1 MTIRHQLVPLHHYIA
16 MNILFLL
23 LGLALGFG
31 IAWLLFRNGKEN
43 TETAVLKSRLESSS
57 MDISKAE
64 EELKELKTAAARE
77 LTFEKEK
84 LSAEI
89 SHLTQKLHES
99 ELSLAVERQNLI
111 AQKEN
116 LESLR
121 KELDAIHKKYS
132 TEFENIANR
141 ILEEKSVKFTEQNKT
156 NLDII
161 LNPLKERIK
170 DFEDKVDKT
179 YKAESAERITLKTE
193 IKNLVEL
200 NTKISQ
206 EANNLATAL
215 KGDNKMQGNW
225 GEVILEK
232 ILERSGLEKGRE
244 YLTQTHTSNVDGD
257 TIRPDVVVLL
267 PDDKHLII
275 DSKVSLL
282 AYESLVNA
290 PDEDTRLKYVKLHL
304 ESLRAHIKGLGDKK
318 YDTSL
323 AFHTPD
329 FVLLFLPIES
339 SFSMAIQSDNDL
351 FNYAWDKKVV
361 LVSPSTLLATLRT
374 IASMWKQQ
382 KQTANAMQIA
392 EEGGK
397 LYDKFVGFVEDLIS
411 VGRKMD
417 EAKGQYGEAMKKL
430 SDGSGNLV
438 GRAEKMRKL
447 GAKVSKLLPPKLVER
462 TEGEESTPAIKN
474 DILKNE

>member
-1 MTIRHQLVPLHHYIA
+1 NKL
-16 MNILFLL
+16 
-23 LGLALGFG
+23 
-31 IAWLLFRNGKEN
+31 EN
-43 TETAVLKSRLESSS
+43 
-57 MDISKAE
+57 
-64 EELKELKTAAARE
+64 ELRELKTSAARE
-77 LTFEKEK
+77 LNAEREK
-84 LSAEI
+84 LGADI
-89 SHLTQKLHES
+89 SRLTREVHES
-99 ELSLAVERQNLI
+99 ELSLARERQDLI

-116 LESLR
+116 LENLR
-121 KELDAIHKKYS
+121 KELDTIHKKYT
-132 TEFENIANR
+132 TEFEVIASK
-141 ILEEKSVKFTEQNKT
+141 ILEEKSSKFTEQNKT

-170 DFEDKVDKT
+170 DFEAKVDKT
-179 YKAESAERITLKTE
+179 YKAESDERISLKTE

-244 YLTQTHTSNVDGD
+244 YLTQASTSNVDGD

-282 AYESLVNA
+282 AYEALVNA
-290 PDEDTRLKYVKLHL
+290 TDEESRLRFVKAHL

-323 AFHTPD
+323 AFNTPD

-374 IASMWKQQ
+374 IASMWKQA

-397 LYDKFVGFVEDLIS
+397 LYDKFVGFVEDLIA

-430 SDGSGNLV
+430 SDGTGNLV

-462 TEGEESTPAIKN
+462 TEGDENA
-474 DILKNE
+474 